1 MTSCRTCGSIL
12 RRGSGRS
19 RDERAGAVFA
29 ALADPSR
36 RRIASLLSE
45 RGPSTSTELAA
56 RLPITRQAV
65 AKHLDALEGAGLV
78 EWTRNGRE
86 CRYRLT
92 PEPFEA
98 AALWM
103 ASVGAQWD
111 RRLERLN
118 ELLAG
123 RRR

>member
-1 MTSCRTCGSIL
+1 LGPASA
-12 RRGSGRS
+12 RS

-29 ALADPSR
+29 ALADGSR

-45 RGPSTSTELAA
+45 HGPSTPTELAA

-65 AKHLDALEGAGLV
+65 AKHLDALEDAGLV

-86 CRYRLT
+86 SRYRLT

-111 RRLERLN
+111 RRLERLH
-118 ELLAG
+118 ELLG
-123 RRR
+123 GTRR